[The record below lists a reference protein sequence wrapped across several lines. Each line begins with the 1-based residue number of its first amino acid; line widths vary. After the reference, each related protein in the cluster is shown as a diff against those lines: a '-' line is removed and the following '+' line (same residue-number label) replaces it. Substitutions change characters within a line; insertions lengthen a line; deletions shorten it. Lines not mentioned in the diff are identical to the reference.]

1 MEKRKRKN
9 HKEMKNDDEESH
21 HGHRVT
27 TPEEEELWRLFTHL
41 PPMEFQ
47 YYRVIRLLLITFSF
61 ALVSEA
67 SAHVK
72 RGSTEVFVWSH
83 SCFKLE
89 SHHSGFVPV
98 PQLWESADLRLISCN
113 PLCEGQAE
121 VNFRPLL
128 NIALIS
134 L

>member
-27 TPEEEELWRLFTHL
+27 TPEEEEELWCLFTHL

-89 SHHSGFVPV
+89 SRHSGFVPV
-98 PQLWESADLRLISCN
+98 PQLWESADLT
-113 PLCEGQAE
+113 P
-121 VNFRPLL
+121 V
-128 NIALIS
+128 
-134 L
+134 